1 MIHQWELDKAAKW
14 TTEQLKN
21 YIWMQVSCNMGTPA
35 SVSVEAMREELRKRG
50 EEPKGYHNT

>member
-1 MIHQWELDKAAKW
+1 MIHQWELDKVAEW

-21 YIWMQVSCNMGTPA
+21 YIWLQVACNIATPA
-35 SVSVEAMREELRKRG
+35 DVSVEAMREELKRRG